1 MGLGDAGR
9 DDHFALGS
17 FEGKPEQLTLGLDA
31 GPKPGVSFLRHG
43 ARRYAASR
51 GATYSDE
58 GLSEMQSDPT
68 FQTRVAHAYQQGP
81 VNTHRVGQA
90 YRALADET
98 RQQYDYLTRPRHAG
112 GLGVN
117 VEFHPELD
125 NTALYPT
132 HRELINDVLTNRR
145 LKVNKTG
152 SHPADTAVAH
162 PYLSEEENDQF
173 RAVHDAFGHAAIG
186 RSFTRHGEEAA
197 YHSHAQMYSPLARR
211 ALAAETRGQNS
222 TMIYALGG
230 QAFPEQRAVD
240 LPDWATKSRIRRAG

>member
-1 MGLGDAGR
+1 VARRDEHFEMGHAE
-9 DDHFALGS
+9 S
-17 FEGKPEQLTLGLDA
+17 KPEQLGLGLDY

-43 ARRYAASR
+43 ARRYAAKR

-58 GLSEMQSDPT
+58 GLDQLQSDPT
-68 FQTRVAHAYQQGP
+68 YQTRVASAYQEGP
-81 VNTHRVGQA
+81 VETHRVAKA

-98 RQQYDYLTRPRHAG
+98 RLQYDYLTRPRTHG

-117 VEFHPELD
+117 IEYHPELD

-132 HRELINDVLTNRR
+132 HKELIHDVLTNRR

-152 SHPADTAVAH
+152 SNPNDTAVAH
-162 PYLSEEENDQF
+162 PYLSEDENDMF

-197 YHSHAQMYSPLARR
+197 YHSHAQMYSPTARR

-240 LPDWATKSRIRRAG
+240 LPDWAMKSRIRRPM